1 MILSASGYGSGRSR
15 TALTMLKMAVL
26 APMPSASVR
35 TATKVN
41 PGDLRSWR
49 RANFRSFILFGA
61 QCLNGVDKCGAA
73 RRDQTRHQCGDGQY
87 NGGGTEQKWIV
98 WRNLIKLSSDQPTE
112 RECRCDS
119 DDQADNHRSHSL
131 IDDQAKDVP
140 GLRAERHPHPDLARP
155 LFHRVSHRTV
165 NPDRRQQQRH
175 AGKNPQ

>member
-87 NGGGTEQKWIV
+87 NCGGTEQKWIV

-112 RECRCDS
+112 RECRNDS

-131 IDDQAKDVP
+131 IHNQTQHVA
-140 GLRAERHPHPDLARP
+140 GLSAERHAHADFAGALLDAVRD
-155 LFHRVSHRTV
+155 RAV
-165 NPDRRQQQRH
+165 NSNGREEERDPGEY
-175 AGKNPQ
+175 A